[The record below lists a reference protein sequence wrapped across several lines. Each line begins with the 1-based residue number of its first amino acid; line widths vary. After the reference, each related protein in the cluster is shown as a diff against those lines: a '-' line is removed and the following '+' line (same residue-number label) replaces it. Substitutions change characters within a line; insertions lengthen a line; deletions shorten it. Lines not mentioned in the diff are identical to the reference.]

1 VVGMRKK
8 VKESVDEFIKNVI
21 LMRRLKKK
29 RIKN

>member
-1 VVGMRKK
+1 MVGMRKK

-21 LMRRLKKK
+21 LMRRSKK

>member
-1 VVGMRKK
+1 MRKK